1 MAKGVLYLIPTA
13 LGDETDQRRVFPEYN
28 LGIINTLI
36 HFVVEDER
44 SARRALKKMGII
56 TPISDLKLLTLNKHT
71 KQGEIN
77 NYLKPALEGLSIGL
91 LSEAGCPAI
100 ADPGAEVVNL
110 AHQLGIKV
118 VPLVGPSSILLAIMA
133 SGLNGQSFA
142 FHGYLPIDQKEKSK
156 KIKDLE
162 FYSKQHRQTQL
173 FIETPFR
180 NQKLLEDLLNTCSAN
195 TQLCIATDI
204 TLPTEII
211 KTNSVDYWRKN
222 IPNLHKRPAIFL
234 ILG

>member
-1 MAKGVLYLIPTA
+1 
-13 LGDETDQRRVFPEYN
+13 
-28 LGIINTLI
+28 
-36 HFVVEDER
+36 
-44 SARRALKKMGII
+44 MGII
-56 TPISDLKLLTLNKHT
+56 TPIQDLQLVTLNKHT
-71 KQGEIN
+71 KYNEIN
-77 NYLKPALEGLSIGL
+77 TYLKPALEGKSIGL
-91 LSEAGCPAI
+91 LSEAGCPGV

-110 AHQLGIKV
+110 AHQMGIKV

-142 FHGYLPIDQKEKSK
+142 FNGYLPIDQKDKTK
-156 KIKDLE
+156 RLKDLE
-162 FYSKQHRQTQL
+162 FYSKQHKQTQL

-180 NQKLLEDLLNTCSAN
+180 NQKLLEDILNTCSAT

-211 KTNSVDYWRKN
+211 KTNSIEYWRKN